1 MTTHGARGFFPG
13 LNPLIR
19 KGIRERL
26 RLKQLIA
33 WGLLTLILTSFTYLT
48 AYLEGSDGQ
57 WIYDEESESWE
68 KGEPSPV
75 NGARKAFPWLLGVQ
89 GFILM
94 FLGTGRMAGG
104 TAEERETGLLDYQR
118 MTPMRPHSKIIGYLF
133 GLPAREYF
141 MFALT
146 LPFLVHAIVVGDLSP
161 GKVFHLYGVFLSCVL
176 LYHLTAHVTGLIVSK
191 PRAASWVSRMVVLGL
206 YVFLP
211 GLGQAGFSF
220 LSFLTLLPTYF
231 GLMSEELILVGQQNL
246 NMWHQEMATFWTE
259 VPFFETTLSPAFFTV
274 LMQGLL
280 LAGLFATAH
289 RKWRNEA
296 LTAFSK
302 PAGIGLF
309 LLLQFLLIGS
319 LWQLYGNG
327 NASGL
332 LGTAISGDKFD
343 EQLIQ
348 ETESGIVRATVRRT
362 GMVVVSVQ
370 TILFTLSL
378 GASVLI
384 LNVTCPT
391 RHQYLKGKRR
401 SAKLGLQDI
410 PLWADEKPGWL
421 MVLCLALIMPF
432 THFALLTR
440 AVDSGLYFEEF
451 PGMGAYILPCV
462 LFAACLTY
470 IRAAREKWFAV
481 GFWGFLG
488 LLWITPL
495 LACMVLAVGWEE
507 EVFDVIF
514 HLGSLSPPFAFFE
527 IAGRPHDMSLDIHE
541 DALRQGALVGTF
553 VACAIATWLSL
564 GQFLR
569 RRNWDKGEKNIAV
582 SREP

>member
-1 MTTHGARGFFPG
+1 
-13 LNPLIR
+13 
-19 KGIRERL
+19 
-26 RLKQLIA
+26 
-33 WGLLTLILTSFTYLT
+33 
-48 AYLEGSDGQ
+48 
-57 WIYDEESESWE
+57 
-68 KGEPSPV
+68 
-75 NGARKAFPWLLGVQ
+75 
-89 GFILM
+89 
-94 FLGTGRMAGG
+94 
-104 TAEERETGLLDYQR
+104 
-118 MTPMRPHSKIIGYLF
+118 
-133 GLPAREYF
+133 
-141 MFALT
+141 
-146 LPFLVHAIVVGDLSP
+146 
-161 GKVFHLYGVFLSCVL
+161 
-176 LYHLTAHVTGLIVSK
+176 
-191 PRAASWVSRMVVLGL
+191 MVVLGL

-231 GLMSEELILVGQQNL
+231 GLMSEELILVGQQNM
-246 NMWHQEMATFWTE
+246 NWRHQEWTDIWNVSTPE

-274 LMQGLL
+274 MMQGLL

-309 LLLQFLLIGS
+309 LLLQFLLLGS

-332 LGTAISGDKFD
+332 LGTAISGDNFD
-343 EQLIQ
+343 GNLIQ
-348 ETESGIVRATVRRT
+348 ETESGIVRSTVRRT
-362 GMVVVSVQ
+362 GLVLVSVQ

-378 GASVLI
+378 GAAVLI

-421 MVLCLALIMPF
+421 MVLCLAVIMPF

-470 IRAAREKWFAV
+470 IRAAREKWFTV

-488 LLWITPL
+488 LLWVTPL
-495 LACMVLAVGWEE
+495 LTCMVLRVGWEE
-507 EVFDVIF
+507 KLFDIIF

-541 DALRQGALVGTF
+541 DAFRQGALVGTF
-553 VACAIATWLSL
+553 IACAIATWLSL

>member
-1 MTTHGARGFFPG
+1 MTDNSSGGFAE

-68 KGEPSPV
+68 KGEASPV
-75 NGARKAFPWLLGVQ
+75 NGARRAFPWLLGVQ

-118 MTPMRPHSKIIGYLF
+118 MTPMRPFSKIIGYLF

-141 MFALT
+141 MFTLT
-146 LPFLVHAIVVGDLSP
+146 LPFLVHAIIVGELTP
-161 GKVFHLYGVFLSCVL
+161 GKVFHLYAVFLSCVL

-231 GLMSEELILVGQQNL
+231 GLMSEELLIVGEQSR
-246 NMWHQEMATFWTE
+246 NMWNQEMATFWTE

-280 LAGLFATAH
+280 LSGLFATAH

-302 PAGIGLF
+302 PFGIGLF
-309 LLLQFLLIGS
+309 FLLQFMLLGS
-319 LWQLYGNG
+319 LWQLYGDG

-343 EQLIQ
+343 ESLIQ

-362 GMVVVSVQ
+362 GVVVVIVQ

-378 GASVLI
+378 AAAVLI

-401 SAKLGLQDI
+401 SAKLGLTDI
-410 PLWADEKPGWL
+410 PMWADEKPGWL

-440 AVDSGLYFEEF
+440 AINSGLYFENF

-462 LFAACLTY
+462 LFAACLAY
-470 IRAAREKWFAV
+470 VRAAREKWFSV

-495 LACMVLAVGWEE
+495 LTCMVLAVGWEE
-507 EVFDVIF
+507 KSFDFIF

-527 IAGRPHDMSLDIHE
+527 IAARSHDMSLDTHE

-553 VACAIATWLSL
+553 VACAIAIWLSL

-569 RRNWDKGEKNIAV
+569 RKEWDKREKNIAV
-582 SREP
+582 TREP

>member
-1 MTTHGARGFFPG
+1 MNNDSSGGFAE

-26 RLKQLIA
+26 RMKQLIA

-57 WIYDEESESWE
+57 WNYDEKSESWE

-146 LPFLVHAIVVGDLSP
+146 LPFLIHAIVVGELSP

-231 GLMSEELILVGQQNL
+231 GLMSEELILVGPQNL

-274 LMQGLL
+274 MMQGLL

-332 LGTAISGDKFD
+332 LGSAISGDKFD
-343 EQLIQ
+343 ENLIQ
-348 ETESGIVRATVRRT
+348 ETESGIVRATVHRP
-362 GMVVVSVQ
+362 GWVVVSVH

-378 GASVLI
+378 GAAVLI

-421 MVLCLALIMPF
+421 MVLCLAVIMPF

-470 IRAAREKWFAV
+470 IRAARERWFTV

-488 LLWITPL
+488 LLWVTPL
-495 LACMVLAVGWEE
+495 LTCMVLRVGWEE
-507 EVFDVIF
+507 KLFDIIF

-527 IAGRPHDMSLDIHE
+527 IAGRPHDMNVDTHE
-541 DALRQGALVGTF
+541 DAFRQSALVGTF
-553 VACAIATWLSL
+553 IACAIATWLSL

-582 SREP
+582 SRET